1 MTSELPPPTPSAR
14 PRLTRPA
21 ESKEIAGVAAGI
33 AEHFDLSVGLVRL
46 GFVALCF
53 AGGLGFVLYVLGWL
67 LIPEEGESE
76 SIADRAVSG
85 SDGDTNWLGVALAV
99 LVAMVLLGSFDFI
112 EGDLVL
118 AAAVFSVGFL
128 LYRGGRRPRRQ
139 APPHAPETG
148 SRAES
153 SQESPFMEAA
163 RAEIAEIGGPAIL
176 DELGVSVPDP
186 GSVARSRPGYTTTA
200 PSLLGRLTLATAF
213 VAVGGLAAMDTLGI
227 LHPSVSEY
235 LLLVLGVIGLGLL
248 VGSVVGRARW
258 LIIPGLLLVPV
269 VLVTSLVTVPL
280 ASSFG
285 EFHVAP
291 DGAESLNDSYVYG
304 GADVT
309 FDLRNMTNLG
319 ADDAATIELG
329 AGQLT
334 VVAPPDLNLV
344 VDAEIAAGDFEVT
357 ASPGVPAG
365 SDPGDASGVLVDT
378 RLERIV
384 DDGPVVTLLVE
395 VGFGAV
401 RVDLVDG

>member
-1 MTSELPPPTPSAR
+1 
-14 PRLTRPA
+14 
-21 ESKEIAGVAAGI
+21 
-33 AEHFDLSVGLVRL
+33 
-46 GFVALCF
+46 
-53 AGGLGFVLYVLGWL
+53 
-67 LIPEEGESE
+67 
-76 SIADRAVSG
+76 
-85 SDGDTNWLGVALAV
+85 
-99 LVAMVLLGSFDFI
+99 
-112 EGDLVL
+112 
-118 AAAVFSVGFL
+118 
-128 LYRGGRRPRRQ
+128 
-139 APPHAPETG
+139 
-148 SRAES
+148 
-153 SQESPFMEAA
+153 MEAA

-227 LHPSVSEY
+227 FHPSVSEY

-357 ASPGVPAG
+357 AFPGVPAG